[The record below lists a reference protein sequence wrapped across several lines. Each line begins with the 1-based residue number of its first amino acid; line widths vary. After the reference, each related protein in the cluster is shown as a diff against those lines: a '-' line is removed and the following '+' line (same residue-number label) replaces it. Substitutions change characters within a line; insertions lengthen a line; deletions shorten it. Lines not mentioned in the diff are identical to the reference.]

1 MALPVSATTTGCLG
15 NGTTTAST
23 HSSMDFS
30 LAALQ
35 GQGQN
40 SLQAQRTLYVGNLN
54 PQAANENFLLA
65 LFSNYG
71 NIVNV
76 KILHEPGNDPYG
88 FVEFAGTYSNHY
100 FKYCS

>member
-1 MALPVSATTTGCLG
+1 MALPVSAANTGCLS
-15 NGTTTAST
+15 NGTAAQSS
-23 HSSMDFS
+23 HSISDLN

-54 PQAANENFLLA
+54 PQAASESFLMA

-71 NIVNV
+71 NIVTV

-88 FVEFAGTYSNHY
+88 FVEFAGT
-100 FKYCS
+100 